1 MATILLVCTGN
12 ICRSPMAE
20 GFLRRMLADRGI
32 QGIRVES
39 SGVAGWEGSTPTPEA
54 VEALAG
60 YGLDIS
66 THRARRLT
74 RPMVEWADAIVTM
87 AAEHRDAVVRLVP
100 QLASRVFTLKELVAL
115 LESVPEE
122 RIGRPSAEQLA
133 ASMRLAQAEREAH
146 AGMELADQDIADPLG
161 LGIESFRAVAWEIE
175 DLSRR
180 LVDGL
185 FPGTGGAPVGSDE
198 SDGVMRTRS
207 QEGGA

>member
-39 SGVAGWEGSTPTPEA
+39 SGVAGWEGSTPTAEA

-66 THRARRLT
+66 SHRARRLT
-74 RPMVEWADAIVTM
+74 QPMVEEADAIVAM
-87 AAEHRDAVVRLVP
+87 AADHREAVDRVVP
-100 QLASRVFTLKELVAL
+100 EAAVRVFTLKELVAL
-115 LESVPEE
+115 LESAPGD
-122 RIGRPSAEQLA
+122 RIDGAFDEQLR
-133 ASMRLAQAEREAH
+133 ASIRLAEAEREAH
-146 AGMELADQDIADPLG
+146 AGTELADEDIADPLG
-161 LGIESFRAVAWEIE
+161 LGIESFRAVAWELE

-185 FPGTGGAPVGSDE
+185 FPGTDGAPVGGDE
-198 SDGVMRTRS
+198 SDAVRGARS